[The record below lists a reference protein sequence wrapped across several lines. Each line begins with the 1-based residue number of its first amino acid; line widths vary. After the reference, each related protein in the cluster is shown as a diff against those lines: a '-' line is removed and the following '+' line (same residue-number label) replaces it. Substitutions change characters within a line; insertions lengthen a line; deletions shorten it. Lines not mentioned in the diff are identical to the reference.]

1 MKAKKALKTDPANRR
16 SPAERPNTNGKTCE
30 WVTVMDCNMTCAVG
44 KRMRQ
49 RLTQSCAAGRQARPN
64 ERRVSRLK
72 GNDMTK
78 MIDTEGDALPNN
90 GPDDKY
96 DNCWDINLWGDGEL
110 SLSIPMSFDA
120 GDGGNYN
127 GAGVVTVGLRELL
140 QEYLDDCDR
149 LDGGEGLQ
157 PLAAMFREFAD
168 KYEAAVKQPNAV

>member
-1 MKAKKALKTDPANRR
+1 
-16 SPAERPNTNGKTCE
+16 
-30 WVTVMDCNMTCAVG
+30 
-44 KRMRQ
+44 
-49 RLTQSCAAGRQARPN
+49 
-64 ERRVSRLK
+64 
-72 GNDMTK
+72 MTK
-78 MIDTEGDALPNN
+78 MIDAEGDALPNN

-110 SLSIPMSFDA
+110 SLSIPMYFDA

-157 PLAAMFREFAD
+157 PLAAMFSVFAD
-168 KYEAAVKQPNAV
+168 KYEAAAKAPNTRGKLVASLAVLRMNFPGIKLQPVGTLPEPKRKSK

>member
-1 MKAKKALKTDPANRR
+1 MNCAAPAG
-16 SPAERPNTNGKTCE
+16 RPNQC
-30 WVTVMDCNMTCAVG
+30 
-44 KRMRQ
+44 
-49 RLTQSCAAGRQARPN
+49 
-64 ERRVSRLK
+64 RVSRLK

-110 SLSIPMSFDA
+110 SLSIPMFFDA
-120 GDGGNYN
+120 GDGGDYN

-168 KYEAAVKQPNAV
+168 KYEVAAKPANAPDQADAA